1 MEVSD
6 ASGRNWDGTE
16 IHENLRNVK
25 NSCGNQGNLACSNRS
40 GEGGRT
46 GSTFKIGS
54 ASNFLGLSPLPA
66 VRNRFYD
73 IHAFANRGS
82 SLLHMIDQPRCEIE
96 CEQFYDC
103 DNRRFGPEFV
113 ITYSMTRDLVPRAA
127 GGFNAVTR
135 VTVSKAAKSAAAA
148 PSGRGSTP

>member
-16 IHENLRNVK
+16 IHENLRNIK
-25 NSCGNQGNLACSNRS
+25 NTCGNQGNLACSNRS
-40 GEGGRT
+40 GEGGGT
-46 GSTFKIGS
+46 GSTFKVGS
-54 ASNFLGLSPLPA
+54 ASNFLGLSPLAA

-73 IHAFANRGS
+73 IHAFANKGS
-82 SLLHMIDQPRCEIE
+82 SLLHVIDQPKCEIE

-103 DNRRFGPEFV
+103 GNRRFGPEFV
-113 ITYSMTRDLVPRAA
+113 ITYSMTRDSIPREG

-135 VTVSKAAKSAAAA
+135 VTVSKAAKSAAAS
-148 PSGRGSTP
+148 PSGSGATP